1 MTMAL
6 LTDIL
11 VFFEPQAKEIQMS
24 EPSTH
29 EEDQGRSG
37 QEEFVPKSYYYL
49 CRIKCLISNSNEF
62 S

>member
-29 EEDQGRSG
+29 EEDQGRSD
-37 QEEFVPKSYYYL
+37 QEEFVPKSYYV
-49 CRIKCLISNSNEF
+49 CHVKCLISNSNKF